1 MAYMKTKKPLKW
13 LAAGVVL
20 LVLLATNVSIY
31 QKEQLLTQG
40 AVVILELAPVDP
52 RSLMQ
57 GDYMA
62 LNYALT
68 QPLQQGL
75 YQQAEACR
83 ITGTPCLPPTG
94 KLVVSVDEKQR
105 AVSAEFDKGQPLG
118 SQQRVMK
125 YHLSG
130 NTLNIGTPSYFFQEG
145 HAERFAKAR
154 YGEFRVADDGTA
166 LLTYMLDDKGQ
177 RIFP

>member
-1 MAYMKTKKPLKW
+1 MKTKNALKW

-20 LVLLATNVSIY
+20 LVLLATNASIY
-31 QKEQLLTQG
+31 QKEKLLKQG
-40 AVVILELAPVDP
+40 VVVILELAPVDP

-68 QPLQQGL
+68 QPLQQRL

-83 ITGTPCLPPTG
+83 TSETLCEPSSG
-94 KLVVSVDEKQR
+94 KLVVNVDEQQR
-105 AVSAEFDKGQPLG
+105 AVSAEFDQGQPLNR
-118 SQQRVMK
+118 QQKIMK

-130 NTLNIGTPSYFFQEG
+130 NRLNIGTPSYFFQEG
-145 HAERFAKAR
+145 HAENFEKAR
-154 YGEFRVADDGTA
+154 YGEFRVADDGTS
-166 LLTYMLDDKGQ
+166 LLTFMLDDKGE
-177 RIFP
+177 RILP